1 MVILLTPATTREA
14 GLMDADSVIMLNQT
28 LPDAIEAE
36 QEARIAKDN
45 EIKAS
50 LETVPEILLAKSSN
64 EPGSLLNL
72 GFTTT
77 GISIN
82 YWYAKKQQNGHYQVN
97 DSQSSILLP
106 AATKTAAGVMTAS
119 DKTKLDNTVQ
129 GLANEI
135 TDRTNAINL
144 FVQN

>member
-1 MVILLTPATTREA
+1 MVIPLTPATTKEA
-14 GLMDADSVIMLNQT
+14 GLMDADSVIKLNQT

-77 GISIN
+77 AISIN
-82 YWYAKKQQNGHYQVN
+82 YWYAKNSRM
-97 DSQSSILLP
+97 DI
-106 AATKTAAGVMTAS
+106 
-119 DKTKLDNTVQ
+119 TKLMI
-129 GLANEI
+129 L
-135 TDRTNAINL
+135 NL
-144 FVQN
+144 VFYSQQQLKLLLV